1 MKSRPKHVHKQHLR
15 GGYIVYRGS
24 ELQRAAE
31 KRSTK
36 NVSWCI
42 SMFCLRYIFGCAEFF
57 VFFNETYWFK
67 LAFSF
72 GWAKNALN
80 KTEIVN

>member
-1 MKSRPKHVHKQHLR
+1 MHKQHLR

-42 SMFCLRYIFGCAEFF
+42 PMFCLRYIFGCAEFF
-57 VFFNETYWFK
+57 VFFNETY
-67 LAFSF
+67 
-72 GWAKNALN
+72 
-80 KTEIVN
+80 

>member
-1 MKSRPKHVHKQHLR
+1 MHKQHLR

-57 VFFNETYWFK
+57 VFFNETY
-67 LAFSF
+67 
-72 GWAKNALN
+72 
-80 KTEIVN
+80 

>member
-1 MKSRPKHVHKQHLR
+1 MHKQHSR

-24 ELQRAAE
+24 ELQRGAK

-36 NVSWCI
+36 SVSWCI

-57 VFFNETYWFK
+57 GFFLTRHIDLSWRFLLTGLK
-67 LAFSF
+67 MP
-72 GWAKNALN
+72 
-80 KTEIVN
+80 